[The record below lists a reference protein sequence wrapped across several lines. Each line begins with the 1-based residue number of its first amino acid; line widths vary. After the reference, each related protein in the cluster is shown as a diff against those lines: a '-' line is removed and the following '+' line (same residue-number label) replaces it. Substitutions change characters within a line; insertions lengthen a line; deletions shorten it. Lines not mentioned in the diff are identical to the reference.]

1 MANDRD
7 GLTSSC
13 RGAPTAS
20 EGTRI
25 EEDIQFNI
33 CQDSEDEVDTE
44 VKIDTD
50 CLCCGNCQCAEDDE
64 AVFIEVLDGGKL
76 PRVIPSFKR
85 MEERIRRR

>member
-7 GLTSSC
+7 GRTSSC

-25 EEDIQFNI
+25 EEDIQLNI
-33 CQDSEDEVDTE
+33 CQNSEDEVDTE

-50 CLCCGNCQCAEDDE
+50 CLCCGNC
-64 AVFIEVLDGGKL
+64 
-76 PRVIPSFKR
+76 
-85 MEERIRRR
+85 